1 MPLFIAGI
9 VALSQQQITLHND
22 NSNKPNKLKS
32 RDIFRREAPADW
44 VLHVPKKHSKQSK
57 YIIIIIITKA
67 ACSSSPDVL
76 HIKGSPQL
84 YGVPALTFIQAELQL
99 SGGLLCLQQT

>member
-9 VALSQQQITLHND
+9 VALSQQQISLNMRS
-22 NSNKPNKLKS
+22 NNISNNKP
-32 RDIFRREAPADW
+32 
-44 VLHVPKKHSKQSK
+44 
-57 YIIIIIITKA
+57 

-84 YGVPALTFIQAELQL
+84 DGVPALTFIQAELQL